1 MAKAQ
6 KCPQKPEIAGK
17 GPELKID
24 PARLEPWNPYMRR
37 VAELRRAFMNAI
49 SKEDIQAIVARLL
62 ADAKKG
68 NQAAAK
74 LVLQYGLGTPTPA
87 PNPDRGD
94 RDEYERAQERPRY
107 RDLRDDLDR
116 VPFRVAKGLNVLM
129 EPVQQERVL
138 KLMEPGKAPDPAAAP
153 ATLART

>member
-1 MAKAQ
+1 MSKAQ
-6 KCPQKPEIAGK
+6 QCTQKPEVAGK

-49 SKEDIQAIVARLL
+49 SKEDIQAIAAKMLEE
-62 ADAKKG
+62 AKKG
-68 NQAAAK
+68 NQGAAK

-87 PNPDRGD
+87 PNPDRAD

-107 RDLRDDLDR
+107 RDLGHDLDR
-116 VPFRVAKGLNVLM
+116 VPFRIAKGLNVCM
-129 EPVQQERVL
+129 EPVQEARIHQL
-138 KLMEPGKAPDPAAAP
+138 IDKMGDAAAMP
-153 ATLART
+153 ATSMRK